1 LRYLILLSVITFSFF
16 SCKKEK
22 TTWNSQWQLPIVNDT
37 LTLENL
43 VLDSILVVDTEGN
56 YSVRT
61 EQTLLDLKL
70 SDVVVIPDT
79 TLFITYNL
87 PFAQANLPPG
97 TTIEGDLDQHDF
109 QIEEADIKK
118 MRVSEGKLNIKI
130 ENNLSDKI
138 IYTVSMPGVIHNG
151 IPFSE
156 NYEVPS
162 GTATNPGI
170 KTTVID
176 VSGFDMDLTG
186 ISGGGSNLV
195 QTKIDVTTDI
205 NGGVVTMTQ
214 EDTVKI
220 YIELKDVKVDYA
232 RGYFGDQVFSD
243 TIDMNIDF
251 LNNIASG
258 FLALD
263 KASINLGVKNG
274 MKLPAKSTINMVE
287 SENNSSQTLRL
298 SSTGE
303 NGFVFGTPFNIDPA
317 KGSWSTLVSSYH
329 SILFN
334 EQNSNLVNYIEHL
347 GAKQKVGYQIAIN
360 PWGNTSGGWNEM
372 FPESELKVEAAI
384 DIPLKVGFNQLTLR
398 DTFDFS
404 ASQNL
409 DKTHA
414 QKGQLILEANNAFPF
429 SGQIGLR
436 FLDQN
441 KNELYQTNATG
452 EIKSSLFGILT
463 TTDNVQYN
471 TSKLTVEL
479 GEVLFNQLNE
489 VKFIEVNTVFNSPDP
504 LDGTNKKY
512 AIPEGAFLGIRLNGD
527 VHLLNSY

>member
-1 LRYLILLSVITFSFF
+1 MVITFSFF
-16 SCKKEK
+16 SCRKEK
-22 TTWNSQWQLPIVNDT
+22 TSWDSKWQLPIVKDT
-37 LTLENL
+37 LTLDNL
-43 VLDSILVVDTEGN
+43 VLDSILQVDTEGN

-109 QIEEADIKK
+109 QIEDADIKK

-195 QTKIDVTTDI
+195 QTKIDVTTDV
-205 NGGVVTMTQ
+205 NGGIVTMTQ

-220 YIELKDVKVDYA
+220 YIELKDVKIDYA
-232 RGYFGDQVFSD
+232 RGYFGNQVFSD

-263 KASINLGVKNG
+263 KASINLGVENG
-274 MKLPAKSTINMVE
+274 MKIPAKSTIHLVE
-287 SENNSSQTLRL
+287 SENNSGQTLRL
-298 SSTGE
+298 TSTGE
-303 NGFVFGTPFNIDPA
+303 NGFVFGTPFNIDA
-317 KGSWSTLVSSYH
+317 ATGSWNTLLSSYH
-329 SILFN
+329 SILFD

-347 GAKQKVGYQIAIN
+347 GANQKIGYEIAIN

-404 ASQNL
+404 VSQNRESTHIKKGKLLL
-409 DKTHA
+409 DV
-414 QKGQLILEANNAFPF
+414 ENAFPY
-429 SGQIGLR
+429 SGIVGLR
-436 FLDQN
+436 FLDIN
-441 KNELYQTNATG
+441 NNEVYASNAVG
-452 EIKSSLFGILT
+452 EIQSSLFGNSMTSNNIT
-463 TTDNVQYN
+463 FTK
-471 TSKLTVEL
+471 SKLTVDL
-479 GEVLFNQLNE
+479 GEVFFSRLSDVSFVE
-489 VKFIEVNTVFNSPDP
+489 VTTQFNSPDP
-504 LDGTNKKY
+504 IDGTNKNY
-512 AIPEGAFLGIRLNGD
+512 AIPEGAFLGVKLNGD
-527 VHLLNSY
+527 VQLLNSY